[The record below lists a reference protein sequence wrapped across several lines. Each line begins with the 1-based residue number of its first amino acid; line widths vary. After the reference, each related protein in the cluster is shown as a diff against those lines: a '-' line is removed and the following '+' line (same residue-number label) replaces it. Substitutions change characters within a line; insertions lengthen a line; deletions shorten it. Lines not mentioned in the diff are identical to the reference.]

1 MTFPMLWPCSRSLT
15 DNSMST
21 SERPGEGRTTRPA
34 GSLRVHTGARLAKPK
49 SHPPASSFPP
59 SAVVSFL
66 FSASYLAPWAYRASL
81 KPHQHARKASS
92 TVKGGTA
99 GMCQPLVG
107 LGHASLLWDTRW
119 GPGSSTSLSC
129 TGCCSLPSYTPYAL
143 LHPFLHLKFLFF
155 IFKQP
160 DWVLII

>member
-1 MTFPMLWPCSRSLT
+1 
-15 DNSMST
+15 MST
-21 SERPGEGRTTRPA
+21 SERQGEGRTTRPA
-34 GSLRVHTGARLAKPK
+34 GSLRVHTGARLTKPK

-99 GMCQPLVG
+99 GMCQPRVG
-107 LGHASLLWDTRW
+107 LGH
-119 GPGSSTSLSC
+119 TSLPVGHKVG
-129 TGCCSLPSYTPYAL
+129 TRQQ
-143 LHPFLHLKFLFF
+143 HIPFLHKVLLTPQLHSLRPAPSLFAS
-155 IFKQP
+155 Q
-160 DWVLII
+160 VLIFYF